1 MENEL
6 KKVINE
12 IVNPQ
17 LASHNGSCELVSLY
31 DSVALIRM
39 QGGCKGCP
47 GRQMTFLNGIK
58 PLLMENCDGLIDV
71 ILER

>member
-1 MENEL
+1 MENEV
-6 KKVINE
+6 KKVIE
-12 IVNPQ
+12 TVINPQ
-17 LASHNGSCELVSLY
+17 LASHGGSCELVALY

-58 PLLMENCDGLIDV
+58 PLLIENCNGLIDV
-71 ILER
+71 MLEK